1 MLEKTRQQPGTTTAD
16 SGGGEPMSRRATEIA
31 LLVASAFFME
41 MLDGTV
47 IVTALPE
54 MAKSF
59 GVNPVDLTLG
69 MTAYMLTLA
78 VFIPLSGWFA
88 DRFGPRRIFVLALAI
103 FTLASALCGLATGI
117 WSFTL
122 ARVLQGF
129 GGSMMVPVGRLAVL
143 RTTPKQHLIRAIAV
157 ITWPGL
163 IAPIIGPAVGGFL
176 TTYVDWRWIFFLN
189 VPLGLAAI
197 AFAWRLIPEGEDSH
211 DRPLDRAGFV
221 LSAAA
226 CLAFTYGLN
235 LFGNVEV
242 PVALASLL
250 VIAGLGLAAATYV
263 HAQRHPSPLLDLSSL
278 KIQTYAVSVVGGTL
292 LRTVISTAPFL
303 LPLMFQVGFGLDAF
317 EAGLLVLAVFVG
329 NLGIKPLTTPILR
342 RLGFRR
348 LLLGNGLLFAATLVG
363 CAFLTPQTP
372 RVLLLLLLVIS
383 GASRSTQFTAIATIA
398 FADVPQER
406 MSGANTFFSLM
417 FQLSLGLSVA
427 VGAVCLKL
435 ASLLLGHPAGSL
447 TLADFRLAF
456 LLTAGLVLIGLIDSF
471 RLPANA
477 GEAVSR
483 KS

>member
-1 MLEKTRQQPGTTTAD
+1 MLEKTRQQPGAD
-16 SGGGEPMSRRATEIA
+16 RGGAQEPMSRRATEIA

-88 DRFGPRRIFVLALAI
+88 DRFGSRRVFVLALAI
-103 FTLASALCGLATGI
+103 FTLASVLCGLATGT

-189 VPLGLAAI
+189 VPLGLAGM
-197 AFAWRLIPEGEDSH
+197 AFAWRLIPEGEESR

-235 LFGNVEV
+235 LFGNVDV
-242 PVALASLL
+242 PVVLASLL
-250 VIAGLGLAAATYV
+250 VIAGLGFAVATYI

-278 KIQTYAVSVVGGTL
+278 KIQTYAVSVGGGTL

-329 NLGIKPLTTPILR
+329 NLGIKPLTTPMLR

-372 RVLLLLLLVIS
+372 RVLLLLLLLIS

-398 FADVPQER
+398 FADVPQQR

-427 VGAVCLKL
+427 VGAVCLKI